1 MLKIYSY
8 IVHHDLGLAP
18 NPFGGFCTLAVC
30 KGNIRKSKNLK
41 IGDWIIG
48 TGSKEL
54 ENVSG
59 NKYIGR
65 LIYAMCV
72 EEIITFEKYWDD
84 PRFQYKK
91 PALNGS
97 LVAMYGDNI
106 YSKDEEGEWLQAD
119 SAHSLPNGQ
128 LNKEHLRK
136 DIRGENVL
144 IGRNFYYFGN
154 NAPLLPQNLIEVC
167 HKSVGEKIVPQNL
180 NDIFLNWL
188 IANYNKGINGE
199 PINWLKYQQLK
210 FF

>member
-30 KGNIRKSKNLK
+30 KSNIRRSKNLN

-54 ENVSG
+54 GKISG
-59 NKYIGR
+59 NKYIGK

-72 EEIITFEKYWDD
+72 EEIVTFEQYWDD

-97 LVAMYGDNI
+97 LVTIYGDNI
-106 YSKDEEGEWLQAD
+106 YSKNKEGEWLQAD
-119 SAHSLPNGQ
+119 SAHSLSNGR
-128 LNKEHLRK
+128 LNPDHLKK

-144 IGRNFYYFGN
+144 ISQNFYYFGD
-154 NAPLLPQNLIEVC
+154 NAPLLPQKLTEIC
-167 HKSVGEKIVPQNL
+167 HKSVGEKIVQQKF
-180 NDIFLNWL
+180 NDIFFDWL
-188 IANYNKGINGE
+188 IFNYDKGINGE
-199 PINWLKYQQLK
+199 PINWLQYQQLK
-210 FF
+210 LF